1 MKSIKKIA
9 MLSLCLIVVLFMTA
23 GCADDKTKDKNGN
36 KTNEKGQ
43 VVNQNSGVISSK
55 LEDGFKFENTSLVT
69 ENKTT
74 TYIVYMT
81 NTNNKEVKVSK
92 VKVTMK
98 DKEKKEVTSIDIN
111 VNRTLKSKETLELSA
126 SIEMDLTKVT
136 TIEYEIL

>member
-9 MLSLCLIVVLFMTA
+9 MLSLCLIVVLFITA

-81 NTNNKEVKVSK
+81 NTNNKEVKV
-92 VKVTMK
+92 TMK
-98 DKEKKEVTSIDIN
+98 DKEKKEVTIIDIN